1 MFCICKFIWGSFNAD
16 LTEALFRRYTT
27 ELKFILAYNFAGQV
41 TKLLV
46 MAGPTIKT
54 WHLMMMI

>member
-1 MFCICKFIWGSFNAD
+1 MQAKLKFF
-16 LTEALFRRYTT
+16 LERYTT

-41 TKLLV
+41 TRLWV